1 MDYFKLFR
9 ITGVVNTVTFD
20 TPGLQSSTENPKTLK
35 SIIVQV
41 SGYADNDV
49 QGHHEREKIFD
60 LPDKCIDTDEEGSTD
75 KISKSFNRINEIP
88 VGLEMPAGTS
98 FQVAIRCGAT
108 NKDLIGA
115 YRYEITA

>member
-9 ITGVVNTVTFD
+9 ITGEANKTVFD
-20 TPGLQSSTENPKTLK
+20 TPGLQSSAENPVTLK
-35 SIIVQV
+35 SLLVQV

-60 LPDKCIDTDEEGSTD
+60 LPDSLIDTDEEGSTD
-75 KISKSFNRINEIP
+75 KISKSFNRVSEIP
-88 VGLEMPAGTS
+88 VGLAMPAGTS
-98 FQVAIRCGAT
+98 FQAAIKCGAT

-115 YRYEITA
+115 YRYEITV

>member
-9 ITGVVNTVTFD
+9 ITGGDNTVTFD
-20 TPGLQSSTENPKTLK
+20 TPGLLSSEKNPVTLK
-35 SIIVQV
+35 SILVQV

-49 QGHHEREKIFD
+49 QGHHEREMVFE
-60 LPDKCIDTDEEGSTD
+60 LPDKLIDTDEEGSTD

-88 VGLEMPAGTS
+88 VGLAMPAGTA
-98 FQVAIRCGAT
+98 FQVAIKCGAT
-108 NKDLIGA
+108 AKDLLGA